1 MIKSRKIKLLKWL
14 AGISVILLMLGIS
27 AVTVFAAGDV
37 SSAIESTWTS
47 AQTQIKNVV
56 NNVFPAVDMIL
67 AILFFVKLATAYLDY
82 RKHGQFEFTAP
93 AILFGCLVFSLTAPL
108 YIWTI
113 L

>member
-1 MIKSRKIKLLKWL
+1 MKVKSNRIKLLKIFL
-14 AGISVILLMLGIS
+14 TVAVVAVLFAIS

-37 SSAIESTWTS
+37 SSAIESTWTA

-56 NNVFPAVDMIL
+56 NNVDMIL
-67 AILFFVKLATAYLDY
+67 AILFFVKLATAYMDY

-108 YIWTI
+108 YIWTV
-113 L
+113 LG

>member
-1 MIKSRKIKLLKWL
+1 MKTNRMKFIKIL
-14 AGISVILLMLGIS
+14 ISIAVVVAMLTVSILP
-27 AVTVFAAGDV
+27 AFAAGDV

-56 NNVFPAVDMIL
+56 NNVVFPAVDMIL
-67 AILFFVKLATAYLDY
+67 AILFFVKLAMAYMDY

-108 YIWTI
+108 YIWTV